1 MARIGY
7 ARDAA
12 QDINIQTAA
21 LTEAGCDTIQAEAPD
36 GANALTA
43 LFDYTIGEG
52 DILVVT
58 QFDRLAQSMT
68 DLQTIAGQLDERGAY
83 LATIVIINLVRVL
96 NLFQCH
102 SLMCTHEGVQNG
114 KDLHEG
120 VIVRLMR
127 SIGVHRN
134 KGTDYGMAVSLLNC

>member
-1 MARIGY
+1 M
-7 ARDAA
+7 
-12 QDINIQTAA
+12 
-21 LTEAGCDTIQAEAPD
+21 
-36 GANALTA
+36 
-43 LFDYTIGEG
+43 
-52 DILVVT
+52 VVT

-96 NLFQCH
+96 NLFQCR